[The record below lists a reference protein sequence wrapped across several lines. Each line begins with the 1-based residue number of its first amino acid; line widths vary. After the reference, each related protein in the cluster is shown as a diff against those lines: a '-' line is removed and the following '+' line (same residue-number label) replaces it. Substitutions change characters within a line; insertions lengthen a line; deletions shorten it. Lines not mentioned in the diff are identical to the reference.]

1 MDTLLGHRAL
11 HEQHQNDERHGQDSE
26 QPEGIEVGRVAQAR
40 AALETARKALDQ
52 SLAMS
57 RSTVAAAKANRYKLM
72 SAMSVVKNQVAGLR
86 GAIARSREAQAA
98 ERLAKAEADRYS
110 QLASRASVTQEQA
123 DIRRADFEQ
132 AQARVR
138 QALEDIHRI
147 RAGLELPEEPPPGK
161 GYDDVPP
168 DLEEHHSSVLSA
180 LGALILNLAQLGL
193 PLPRYYEP
201 PTQFIESIKK
211 LAPDGDIDALIEQ
224 TVTKAPNVESARAQ
238 IAQAEQALAQAELEL
253 SYSKISA
260 DIDGFISNRNV
271 NPGDRVAMG
280 QRLMAFRSFEETWID
295 ANFKETQLEPI
306 RIGHPV
312 DLNVDAYPGKVFGGR
327 VTGFNPGTG
336 ASTALLPAQNA
347 TGNFVKIVQ
356 RLPVRID
363 LSGGNPKD
371 TPLYVGLSVE
381 PYVKISEEPEG
392 PNAGQRLR
400 GQFPKVETSIPLF
413 PLGVPTESARQ
424 SEPATGRITPPRDAS
439 PPRPPTS

>member
-52 SLAMS
+52 ALAMG
-57 RSTVAAAKANRYKLM
+57 RSTVAGAKANWYKLM
-72 SAMSVVKNQVAGLR
+72 SAMADVKNQVAGLR
-86 GAIARSREAQAA
+86 GAIARYREAQAA

-193 PLPRYYEP
+193 P
-201 PTQFIESIKK
+201 
-211 LAPDGDIDALIEQ
+211 
-224 TVTKAPNVESARAQ
+224 
-238 IAQAEQALAQAELEL
+238 
-253 SYSKISA
+253 
-260 DIDGFISNRNV
+260 
-271 NPGDRVAMG
+271 
-280 QRLMAFRSFEETWID
+280 
-295 ANFKETQLEPI
+295 
-306 RIGHPV
+306 
-312 DLNVDAYPGKVFGGR
+312 
-327 VTGFNPGTG
+327 
-336 ASTALLPAQNA
+336 
-347 TGNFVKIVQ
+347 
-356 RLPVRID
+356 
-363 LSGGNPKD
+363 
-371 TPLYVGLSVE
+371 
-381 PYVKISEEPEG
+381 
-392 PNAGQRLR
+392 
-400 GQFPKVETSIPLF
+400 
-413 PLGVPTESARQ
+413 
-424 SEPATGRITPPRDAS
+424 
-439 PPRPPTS
+439 